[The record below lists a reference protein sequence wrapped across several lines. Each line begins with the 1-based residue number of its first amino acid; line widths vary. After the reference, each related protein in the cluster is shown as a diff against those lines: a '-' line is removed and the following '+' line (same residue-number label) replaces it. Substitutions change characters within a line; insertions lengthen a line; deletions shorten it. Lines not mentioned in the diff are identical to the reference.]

1 MLALANTQKVLGSI
15 LSTGLLRPDKSRLA
29 TVQRG
34 SSSQEVIV
42 VLLVCIIGRLGLQ
55 YGAMCLAVPVKI
67 VSIDGDEAETE
78 IAGVRRRASI
88 ALTPEARVGDYVLLH
103 TGYAIGVVDEV
114 EAEETLK
121 LLEEIAS
128 LSEVH

>member
-1 MLALANTQKVLGSI
+1 MHYNT
-15 LSTGLLRPDKSRLA
+15 D
-29 TVQRG
+29 
-34 SSSQEVIV
+34 
-42 VLLVCIIGRLGLQ
+42 
-55 YGAMCLAVPVKI
+55 AMCLAVPVRI

-78 IAGVRRRASI
+78 IAGVRRRISLV
-88 ALTPEARVGDYVLLH
+88 LTPEAKVGDYVLLH
-103 TGYAIGVVDEV
+103 TGYAIGVVDEA

>member
-1 MLALANTQKVLGSI
+1 MPFWFK
-15 LSTGLLRPDKSRLA
+15 P
-29 TVQRG
+29 
-34 SSSQEVIV
+34 
-42 VLLVCIIGRLGLQ
+42 LVCITNELGLK
-55 YGAMCLAVPVKI
+55 YRAMCLAVPVKI

-78 IAGVRRRASI
+78 IAGVRRRVSI
-88 ALTPEARVGDYVLLH
+88 VFTPEAKVGDYILLH
-103 TGYAIGVVDEV
+103 TGYAIGVVDEA

>member
-1 MLALANTQKVLGSI
+1 MGKF
-15 LSTGLLRPDKSRLA
+15 GLK
-29 TVQRG
+29 
-34 SSSQEVIV
+34 
-42 VLLVCIIGRLGLQ
+42 
-55 YGAMCLAVPVKI
+55 YKAMCLAVPVKI

-78 IAGVRRRASI
+78 IAGVRRRVSI

-103 TGYAIGVVDEV
+103 TGYAIGVIDEA

-121 LLEEIAS
+121 LFEEIAS